1 MKIVGN
7 NKEINVY
14 NKWTVDDA
22 RNLEGSDNDDGKKRY
37 CESIMLLE
45 SEDKMQKYKA

>member
-22 RNLEGSDNDDGKKRY
+22 RNLEGSDNDDEKKGTVNQS
-37 CESIMLLE
+37 CC
-45 SEDKMQKYKA
+45 